1 MTVDEKLILLK
12 EIFEPEDMPKVVESA
27 LLKTLT
33 WDSMARL
40 SFIAMLDQNFNKKI
54 TARQIQSYTSIQ
66 DLLNVM
72 D

>member
-12 EIFEPEDMPKVVESA
+12 EIFEPEDMPKVVENA